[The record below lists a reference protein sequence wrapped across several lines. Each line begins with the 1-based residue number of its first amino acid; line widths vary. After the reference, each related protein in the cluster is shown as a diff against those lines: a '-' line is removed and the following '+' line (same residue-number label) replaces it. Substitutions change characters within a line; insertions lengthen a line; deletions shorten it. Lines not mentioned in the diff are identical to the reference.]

1 MFGNLKRW
9 TWLASGAPPF
19 LVTAAARILV
29 IALMAFTYVTISKSN
44 YGWFVGGAILCGIL
58 GFIAVAMFDHLRE
71 RHVVPI
77 PMVGVDGKPL
87 RDRRK
92 REVRQN
98 VVVGSEPDL
107 RDDMKTA
114 LARAR
119 KKNPGLSVL
128 QFMSGFGA
136 PRLNDPE
143 ALWEV
148 LVGKH
153 TQQDDHHADVC
164 CPVRCDGGVPGSV
177 CYRSFYSVAAGRNSI
192 GPAVL
197 TLKPHYQPRF
207 LDFAACKIAVGS
219 PSGLRVRRQSR
230 SSKDL

>member
-1 MFGNLKRW
+1 MDFGRYGPFANVVGIASALVATFSVLLLKMFGNLKRW

-19 LVTAAARILV
+19 LITAAARILLV
-29 IALMAFTYVTISKSN
+29 ALMAFTYVTISKSN
-44 YGWFVGGAILCGIL
+44 YGWFVGGAIVCGIL

-71 RHVVPI
+71 RHVVAI
-77 PMVGVDGKPL
+77 PMVGADGKPL

-107 RDDMKTA
+107 RNDVKTA

-143 ALWEV
+143 ALWE
-148 LVGKH
+148 
-153 TQQDDHHADVC
+153 
-164 CPVRCDGGVPGSV
+164 
-177 CYRSFYSVAAGRNSI
+177 RSLLANIRSRMTI
-192 GPAVL
+192 TLMCAVL
-197 TLKPHYQPRF
+197 FGVMAVF
-207 LDFAACKIAVGS
+207 LAAFVIEIFT
-219 PSGLRVRRQSR
+219 R
-230 SSKDL
+230 